1 MRHKR
6 NRDRLGRSYSLR
18 KATLRDIA
26 KSVLVNQSVVTT
38 QSRAKVGRRLIE
50 RLISLGKEG
59 SLAARRQAFAI
70 LCDHQLVKALFT
82 QIAPRYRNRQGGFT
96 RIVLLMNRRGDNAS
110 QVVLELTEKII
121 KEKIKKEAVK
131 KEEPQP
137 ITPQVREENPLA
149 EEKPQP
155 QPKSAVKK
163 KPAVKKE
170 KPVEK
175 PKPPEKPRVK
185 EAEKP
190 KEKKEVKKGLFGK
203 LGKLFKRQKE
213 S

>member
-137 ITPQVREENPLA
+137 ITPQVREEKPLEEELRHFKECVEWDKTPLTDGKDGVRVVKILEAA
-149 EEKPQP
+149 E
-155 QPKSAVKK
+155 KSVKEGG
-163 KPAVKKE
+163 KPAKVK
-170 KPVEK
+170 
-175 PKPPEKPRVK
+175 
-185 EAEKP
+185 
-190 KEKKEVKKGLFGK
+190 L
-203 LGKLFKRQKE
+203 
-213 S
+213 